1 MDITVCAYKKKKKLT
16 FKNKP
21 TLRYIFTTGVK
32 GVTDSPR
39 PLKHSM
45 RLDEKGISYYFKSTH
60 ILFEILNRHT

>member
-1 MDITVCAYKKKKKLT
+1 VPIQKLT

-21 TLRYIFTTGVK
+21 TLRYIFTTGGK
-32 GVTDSPR
+32 GVTDSPSFIK

-60 ILFEILNRHT
+60 ILFEILSRHT